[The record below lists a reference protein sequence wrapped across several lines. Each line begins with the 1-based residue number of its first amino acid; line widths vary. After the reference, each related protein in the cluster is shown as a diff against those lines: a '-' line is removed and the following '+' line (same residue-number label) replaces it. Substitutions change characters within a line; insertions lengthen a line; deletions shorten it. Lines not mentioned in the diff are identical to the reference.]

1 MHILLHRIDQF
12 TGGMA
17 VNRVQLTVEAFE
29 FNLRRQIGPFAVHQ
43 HTDWRRWQ
51 EAGQLQMLRC
61 LSFYHVDQFDQQG
74 ADRQRFVFQQG
85 NRTAAGIA
93 GQDQIQAV
101 ADNRVFP
108 TDKLGI
114 FTRQRLL
121 AIERHGAA
129 ILRQPREV
137 RYQHMVGWG

>member
-1 MHILLHRIDQF
+1 MFRGLGFNHIH
-12 TGGMA
+12 
-17 VNRVQLTVEAFE
+17 
-29 FNLRRQIGPFAVHQ
+29 
-43 HTDWRRWQ
+43 
-51 EAGQLQMLRC
+51 
-61 LSFYHVDQFDQQG
+61 QFDQQG
-74 ADRQRFVFQQG
+74 AHRQRLVFQQG
-85 NRTAAGIA
+85 NCTAPGIA
-93 GQDQIQAV
+93 GEDQIQPV